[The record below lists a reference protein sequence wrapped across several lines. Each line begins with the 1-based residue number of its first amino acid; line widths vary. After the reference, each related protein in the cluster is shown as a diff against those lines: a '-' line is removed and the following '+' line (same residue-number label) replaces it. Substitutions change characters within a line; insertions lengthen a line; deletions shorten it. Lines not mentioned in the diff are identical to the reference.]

1 MSDTSINTGGV
12 LPATAPT
19 DTGTPGGQ
27 PNPVVRLL
35 KRVPPLR
42 KWRWGFVLSVAYLV
56 VLTFLA
62 VFANWLPFVRRYNE
76 LPKGAAARK
85 LVGYRGKPSSDY
97 WFGSDQLGR
106 DIFARC
112 IYAAQKT
119 IVIGMASIL
128 AAIIIGG
135 LLGMLAGYYRGW
147 YDRVLSVIFDVL
159 LAFPAIVLALIIVG
173 RFFDSGELSLGL
185 FTMDKR
191 FFGVIL
197 VLTLL
202 SVAPLAR
209 IVRAQTLSLS
219 QREYVLAARGLGASS
234 WRILIREILPN
245 LLPAMFSVAF
255 TGLALLLVAE
265 GGLAFLGFSVQLPFP
280 TWGFMINEARQD
292 LTKGGGWAVFFPC
305 ALLFLTVFAFN
316 IIGDRVAR
324 RFDIREATL

>member
-1 MSDTSINTGGV
+1 MSDLTLQPAATV
-12 LPATAPT
+12 VPAT
-19 DTGTPGGQ
+19 TPPGR
-27 PNPVVRLL
+27 PSPFVRLL
-35 KRVPPLR
+35 KRIPPVR
-42 KWRWGFVLSVAYLV
+42 RWKWGFVLSVVYLAA
-56 VLTFLA
+56 LTFLA
-62 VFANWLPFVRRYNE
+62 IFANVLPFVRKYSE

-85 LVGYRGKPSSDY
+85 LTAYRGKPSADY
-97 WFGSDQLGR
+97 LFGSDKLGR
-106 DIFARC
+106 DVFARC
-112 IYAAQKT
+112 VYAAQKT
-119 IVIGMASIL
+119 LTIGLASIL
-128 AAIIIGG
+128 AALIIGG
-135 LLGMLAGYYRGW
+135 ILGMLAGYYRGW

-173 RFFDSGELSLGL
+173 RFFDRGDINLGI
-185 FTMDKR
+185 FSMDKR

-202 SVAPLAR
+202 SIAPLAR

-255 TGLALLLVAE
+255 TGLAVLLVAE

-305 ALLFLTVFAFN
+305 ILLFLTVFAFN

>member
-1 MSDTSINTGGV
+1 MLGHWGEVMTD
-12 LPATAPT
+12 ATITAT
-19 DTGTPGGQ
+19 Q
-27 PNPVVRLL
+27 PNLL
-35 KRVPPLR
+35 TKLLRRIPPIR
-42 KWRWGFVLSVAYLV
+42 KWKWGFVASVVYLV

-62 VFANWLPFVRRYNE
+62 VFANVLPFVRKYSD
-76 LPKGAAARK
+76 LPKGAKARK
-85 LVGYRGKPSSDY
+85 LVAYRGKPGGDY
-97 WFGSDQLGR
+97 WFGTDKLGR

-112 IYAAQKT
+112 VYAAQKT
-119 IVIGMASIL
+119 LLIGLSSIVAALVIGGI
-128 AAIIIGG
+128 
-135 LLGMLAGYYRGW
+135 LGMLAGYYRGW

-173 RFFDSGELSLGL
+173 RFFQGGKLNLGL
-185 FTMDKR
+185 FHMDKR
-191 FFGVIL
+191 FFGVIV
-197 VLTLL
+197 VLTML

-255 TGLALLLVAE
+255 TGLAVLLVAE

-280 TWGFMINEARQD
+280 TWGFMINESRQD

-305 ALLFLTVFAFN
+305 ILLFLTVLAFN
-316 IIGDRVAR
+316 VIGDRVAR